1 MQKDFSEIMNDVLSE
16 NLTLR
21 AALEA
26 AFNAGMD
33 ASNPPIASS
42 VQIVIAPRGWIFI
55 GYTHEDKEERKL
67 IIEKCNVIRTWGTT
81 KGLGELTGGPLSG
94 TKLDKCATTRIP
106 IDAVIA
112 QIDCE
117 DSKWQTHL

>member
-1 MQKDFSEIMNDVLSE
+1 MNTTELINSVVNCEISLK
-16 NLTLR
+16 

-26 AFNAGMD
+26 AFDEGMD
-33 ASNPPIASS
+33 ASNPPVASS

-67 IIEKCNVIRTWGTT
+67 IIERCNVLRVWGTT
-81 KGLGELTGGPLSG
+81 KGLGELTSGPLSG

-117 DSKWQTHL
+117 DLKWQTHL